1 MLARAFQDYFADVG
15 RIVINPRGVLGPP
28 CARRRAKLCCDN
40 GAVIGTTGRKE
51 WGKVRT

>member
-15 RIVINPRGVLGPP
+15 RRVIYPYRHVGTTVRWAPRQACG
-28 CARRRAKLCCDN
+28 DN
-40 GAVIGTTGRKE
+40 GAVIGTAGRDE